1 LDKGYN
7 FSIVLNVVMVIAVLS
22 YPESFS
28 EFSDVILEKQNILQ
42 ICCTWGDNLVDGVLT
57 FHINHSNSNHNSNNS
72 HNNNDNNDQHD
83 DLVKS
88 SFDQWSS
95 KLKNLKFTKVKD
107 PSDADI
113 LINFEHK
120 GNQTVGQTTSV
131 LDKSGFIKKVR
142 MHISLNFNEELLNQ
156 DTLGLVLKHEMGH
169 ALGLGHSNFH
179 DIMNPVVNYQNKII
193 TNCEI
198 DAVQLANYWKLVE
211 YQLEPKLPKLPIEKT
226 VNCNLQDL

>member
-1 LDKGYN
+1 M
-7 FSIVLNVVMVIAVLS
+7 IIAVLL

-28 EFSDVILEKQNILQ
+28 EFSDLTLEKQNILQ
-42 ICCTWGDNLVDGVLT
+42 ICCTWGDNLADGVLT
-57 FHINHSNSNHNSNNS
+57 FYINHNNSNHSSNNS
-72 HNNNDNNDQHD
+72 DNNNDNNDQRD

-95 KLKNLKFTKVKD
+95 KLNNLKFTKIKNQ
-107 PSDADI
+107 SDADI
-113 LINFEHK
+113 LITFEHK

-131 LDKSGFIKKVR
+131 LDKNGFIKKVR

-156 DTLGLVLKHEMGH
+156 DTLGLVLKHEIGH

-179 DIMNPVVNYQNKII
+179 DIMNPIVNYQNKVI

-198 DAVQLANYWKLVE
+198 DAVQLANYWKLLAN
-211 YQLEPKLPKLPIEKT
+211 QLEPKLLKLPIEKT
-226 VNCNLQDL
+226 VNCNSQEF

>member
-1 LDKGYN
+1 M
-7 FSIVLNVVMVIAVLS
+7 IIAVLS

-28 EFSDVILEKQNILQ
+28 EFSDLTLEKQNILQ
-42 ICCTWGDNLVDGVLT
+42 ICCTWGDNLDDDVLT
-57 FHINHSNSNHNSNNS
+57 FHINSNSNSNSNS
-72 HNNNDNNDQHD
+72 NNNDNNDQRD

-95 KLKNLKFTKVKD
+95 KLNNLKFTKVMD

-131 LDKSGFIKKVR
+131 LDKNGFIKKVR

-156 DTLGLVLKHEMGH
+156 DALGLVLKHEMGH

-179 DIMNPVVNYQNKII
+179 DIMNPVVNYQNKVI

-198 DAVQLANYWKLVE
+198 DAVRLANYWKLVAN
-211 YQLEPKLPKLPIEKT
+211 QLEPKLLKLPIEKT
-226 VNCNLQDL
+226 VNCNSQEF